1 MTGSLWSSG
10 KGEGF
15 GCLHISSS
23 IHLPCETK
31 SHFPGHLHGYGLLH
45 FSPFE
50 YPGDSLSVGC
60 TSHPGV
66 RSVSLIDP
74 DLTLYVYKK
83 KICKVYFI
91 FFAFDDET
99 SVSMILVYFKYVY
112 IYMCVCFSKTIF
124 CQNMQS
130 MLYIL

>member
-1 MTGSLWSSG
+1 MVRGRAWDVTTFQVRSTCHAKLSYIFLVIVH
-10 KGEGF
+10 E
-15 GCLHISSS
+15 
-23 IHLPCETK
+23 
-31 SHFPGHLHGYGLLH
+31 YGLLL
-45 FSPFE
+45 FGIFE
-50 YPGDSLSVGC
+50 YPGDDLSVGC